1 MNSRDPE
8 GPFCKIMMAAKHTS
22 LLASPWSAVGSRSR
36 TAPSPFSTH
45 LPARADPA
53 LGLRAPNSAANAGAR
68 AFGSRSGGGGRW
80 RGMVT
85 VDGSRACQAAE
96 GAWRIT
102 ADMERGRALLTFS
115 PPLFCSRVMALER
128 GSGLLGAGA
137 VDAAERR
144 RGGWWMRVRHSW

>member
-36 TAPSPFSTH
+36 TAPSPLSTR
-45 LPARADPA
+45 LP
-53 LGLRAPNSAANAGAR
+53 NAGAG
-68 AFGSRSGGGGRW
+68 AFGCRAGGGGGRW
-80 RGMVT
+80 RGMVC
-85 VDGSRACQAAE
+85 VNGARACQAAE